1 MFIVNGSIKKWDI
14 HIPYTTKAEEWP
26 QNRSAPDSRSTAVK
40 ILTNLLTQ
48 MDKPDMVVKMQKL
61 EWNSFI
67 MPIHLWN
74 LILLLQVYPKLSQS
88 YYALLECLASDHMGF
103 ISNLEP
109 QVFLYILSTISDGLS
124 AFGKCLLKT
133 TMFGFINIYCS
144 FFQSFYHGVVVCYA
158 LENKTVWWL
167 VLQISNKVAIEK
179 LFPLLTKIDLLT
191 HSKRK

>member
-1 MFIVNGSIKKWDI
+1 
-14 HIPYTTKAEEWP
+14 
-26 QNRSAPDSRSTAVK
+26 
-40 ILTNLLTQ
+40 
-48 MDKPDMVVKMQKL
+48 
-61 EWNSFI
+61 
-67 MPIHLWN
+67 
-74 LILLLQVYPKLSQS
+74 
-88 YYALLECLASDHMGF
+88 MGF

-179 LFPLLTKIDLLT
+179 LFPLLTKIDFLT